1 MSLPYFPMFPS
12 DFEAKTSHLTLA
24 EDGAYNRL
32 LRICWMTPGCTI
44 PTDEAWIMRRVRA
57 HTEGDKEAVRAIL
70 QEYFTA
76 ESGRYSNAKLMRV
89 WLEANQAHEKR
100 KNAGSKGGKAKSLKT
115 KETAPSNAKAMLKQ
129 PEPEPEPYIK
139 EEEPKGSLSSG
150 DDLGGA
156 KPFDE
161 ITEAVKAYNDSAEA
175 SGWPQ
180 LRILSKQRRASL
192 KARLKECGGL
202 DGWHSALE
210 RARGSPHLCGQN
222 DRGWT
227 ANFDFLTR
235 QSSFA
240 KLMEGNYDPRIAS
253 TAHSLASHG
262 RGMAGSATAAEI
274 ADRGARWAESRAARR

>member
-1 MSLPYFPMFPS
+1 MSLPYFPLYPS
-12 DFEAKTSHLTLA
+12 DFEAKTSHLTIS

-32 LRICWMTPGCTI
+32 LRVCWMTPGCSM
-44 PTDEAWIMRRVRA
+44 PADEAWIMRRVRA
-57 HTEGDKEAVRAIL
+57 HTEDEKEAVRAVL
-70 QEYFTA
+70 DEFFTVKG
-76 ESGRYSNAKLMRV
+76 GRYSNARLTKE
-89 WLEANQAHEKR
+89 WLAANEAHDRR

-115 KETAPSNAKAMLKQ
+115 LAAASSNAKAMLKQ

-210 RARGSPHLCGQN
+210 RARSSPHLCGQN

-240 KLMEGNYDPRIAS
+240 KLMEGNYDPRNRATLGTGAS
-253 TAHSLASHG
+253 GPDT
-262 RGMAGSATAAEI
+262 GMVAAF
-274 ADRGARWAESRAARR
+274 AAVAARRAAQSGRG

>member
-1 MSLPYFPMFPS
+1 MSGWFAMNRAMFEHPI
-12 DFEAKTSHLTLA
+12 FAGKPERVAAWAWIIAKAAWKDTKQDANGRTVTVKRGQLLTSFRQMSKATGVSVQSLRTLIDRLSSEHA
-24 EDGAYNRL
+24 ITTDTNTGRL
-32 LRICWMTPGCTI
+32 LITVRNYDKYQSSEPDTNTA
-44 PTDEAWIMRRVRA
+44 PTHDQ
-57 HTEGDKEAVRAIL
+57 H
-70 QEYFTA
+70 
-76 ESGRYSNAKLMRV
+76 SSNTQKKQD
-89 WLEANQAHEKR
+89 NKIT
-100 KNAGSKGGKAKSLKT
+100 T
-115 KETAPSNAKAMLKQ
+115 KE
-129 PEPEPEPYIK
+129 

-150 DDLGGA
+150 DDLSGPR
-156 KPFDE
+156 PFDE

-240 KLMEGNYDPRIAS
+240 KLMEGNYDPRNRATLGTGAS
-253 TAHSLASHG
+253 GPDT
-262 RGMAGSATAAEI
+262 GMVAAF
-274 ADRGARWAESRAARR
+274 AAVAARRAAQSGRG

>member
-1 MSLPYFPMFPS
+1 MSGWFAMNRAMFDHPI
-12 DFEAKTSHLTLA
+12 FAGKPERVAAWAWIIAKAAWKDTRQDANGKIVTVQRGQLLTSYRQMSKATGVSVKA
-24 EDGAYNRL
+24 
-32 LRICWMTPGCTI
+32 LRILIERLQDGNAVGIETGTGRLMITIRNYEKYQSADTPKGTG
-44 PTDEAWIMRRVRA
+44 RA
-57 HTEGDKEAVRAIL
+57 QEGHSEGTQKKQDNKI
-70 QEYFTA
+70 T
-76 ESGRYSNAKLMRV
+76 
-89 WLEANQAHEKR
+89 
-100 KNAGSKGGKAKSLKT
+100 T
-115 KETAPSNAKAMLKQ
+115 KE
-129 PEPEPEPYIK
+129 

-150 DDLGGA
+150 DDLSGPR
-156 KPFDE
+156 PFDE
-161 ITEAVKAYNDSAEA
+161 ITEAVKAYNDSADA

-240 KLMEGNYDPRIAS
+240 KLMEGNYDPRIAG
-253 TAHSLASHG
+253 TAHSITQNS
-262 RGMAGSATAAEI
+262 RGVAGSATAAEI